1 MSFSESDD
9 FFNINCKNVSIGFFQ
24 NVINDLKRQLEG
36 KKKKNENLINEYNS
50 IGMNYFQLSENKLKL
65 LEENSSLKSQMGF
78 LKNEINIKKKY
89 LDNILS
95 TFDNNEQLNLS
106 KNVKNKNEKV
116 INLLNE
122 LQNSI
127 NESNELIERKM
138 KEINLIKFI
147 ELPKD
152 IKNNLSI
159 IMK

>member
-1 MSFSESDD
+1 MSISEIDD
-9 FFNINCKNVSIGFFQ
+9 FYNINCKNVSIGFFQ

-36 KKKKNENLINEYNS
+36 KKKKNENLINEYNT

-65 LEENSSLKSQMGF
+65 LEENSSLKSQMCF

-106 KNVKNKNEKV
+106 KSIKNKNDKV
-116 INLLNE
+116 INLINE

-138 KEINLIKFI
+138 EQMNLIKFI

>member
-1 MSFSESDD
+1 MSISEIDD
-9 FFNINCKNVSIGFFQ
+9 FYNINCKNVSIGFFQ

-36 KKKKNENLINEYNS
+36 KKKKNENLINEYNT

-106 KNVKNKNEKV
+106 KSVKNKNDKV
-116 INLLNE
+116 INLINE

-138 KEINLIKFI
+138 EQMNLIKFI

>member
-1 MSFSESDD
+1 MSISEIDD
-9 FFNINCKNVSIGFFQ
+9 FYNINCKNVSIGFFQ

-106 KNVKNKNEKV
+106 KNVKGKNEKV
-116 INLLNE
+116 MNLLNE

-127 NESNELIERKM
+127 NESNELIEKKM
-138 KEINLIKFI
+138 NQINLIKFI

>member
-1 MSFSESDD
+1 MSISEIDD
-9 FFNINCKNVSIGFFQ
+9 FYNINCKNVSIGFFQ

-95 TFDNNEQLNLS
+95 TFDNNEQMNLS

>member
-1 MSFSESDD
+1 MNGNDEDE
-9 FFNINCKNVSIGFFQ
+9 FNYNNKCVSIGFFQ

-95 TFDNNEQLNLS
+95 TFDNNEQMNLS

>member
-1 MSFSESDD
+1 M
-9 FFNINCKNVSIGFFQ
+9 
-24 NVINDLKRQLEG
+24 KRQLEG

-95 TFDNNEQLNLS
+95 TFDNNEQMNLS

>member
-1 MSFSESDD
+1 M
-9 FFNINCKNVSIGFFQ
+9 
-24 NVINDLKRQLEG
+24 
-36 KKKKNENLINEYNS
+36 
-50 IGMNYFQLSENKLKL
+50 
-65 LEENSSLKSQMGF
+65 
-78 LKNEINIKKKY
+78 
-89 LDNILS
+89 
-95 TFDNNEQLNLS
+95 NLS

>member
-1 MSFSESDD
+1 MSLSEIDD
-9 FFNINCKNVSIGFFQ
+9 FYNVNYKNVSIGFFQ
-24 NVINDLKRQLEG
+24 NIINDMKRQLENR
-36 KKKKNENLINEYNS
+36 KKQNENLMNEYNL
-50 IGMNYFQLSENKLKL
+50 IGKNYFQLSENKLKL
-65 LEENSSLKSQMGF
+65 LEENSFLKSQMNF

-89 LDNILS
+89 LDNIIS

-106 KNVKNKNEKV
+106 KNVKSKNEKV

-127 NESNELIERKM
+127 NESNELMEKKM
-138 KEINLIKFI
+138 KHINLIKFF

-152 IKNNLSI
+152 IKSNLSI